1 MAAPG
6 AGIAPVEVAGAARGA
21 LERGEVGLVAQ
32 HQVVDKGNLV
42 RHAGGTRLE
51 IIGGKTASGWRVR
64 YLNDGSAP
72 AGPIVEGSGLTA
84 LRARVEAAGGAME
97 IAHAPRFE
105 LTLTFF
111 EGRQGI
117 P

>member
-1 MAAPG
+1 MPDESG
-6 AGIAPVEVAGAARGA
+6 SPRGRHTAGDYRRE
-21 LERGEVGLVAQ
+21 
-32 HQVVDKGNLV
+32 
-42 RHAGGTRLE
+42 
-51 IIGGKTASGWRVR
+51 TASGWRVR
-64 YLNDGSAP
+64 YLNDGSTP
-72 AGPIVEGSGLTA
+72 DGPIVEGSGLTA